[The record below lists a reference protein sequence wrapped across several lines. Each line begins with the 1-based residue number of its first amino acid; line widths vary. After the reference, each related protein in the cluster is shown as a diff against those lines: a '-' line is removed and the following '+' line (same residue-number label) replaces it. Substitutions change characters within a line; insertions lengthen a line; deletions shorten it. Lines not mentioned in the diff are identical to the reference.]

1 MRIARNDWI
10 AEARDAATVLG
21 RSVSFAADIVR
32 IGDARLAG
40 ANVAHGEAALNQK
53 KMAFGTTLPER
64 PKIER

>member
-1 MRIARNDWI
+1 LRIARNDWI

-21 RSVSFAADIVR
+21 RSVSFAADIVG

-53 KMAFGTTLPER
+53 KR
-64 PKIER
+64 